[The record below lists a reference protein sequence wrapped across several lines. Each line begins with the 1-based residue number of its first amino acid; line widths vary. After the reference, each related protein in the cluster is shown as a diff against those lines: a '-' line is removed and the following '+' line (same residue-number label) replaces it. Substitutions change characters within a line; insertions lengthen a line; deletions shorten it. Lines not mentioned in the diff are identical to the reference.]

1 MTALCIA
8 LAALLA
14 LSMSSNVALFV
25 ALRGEAKEGKT
36 ARDLIEQ
43 KEDLADE
50 YRAARDTLA
59 SKLKVTE
66 DLLEQEQTLRLIA
79 STQRNEAQRRVG
91 ELLRKHVTKAT
102 NEEIQELTNEA
113 FQSPISLV
121 PRPPGADV
129 SVPKLPDPKDPRDRL
144 LDPFDSEVQ
153 PPKPA

>member
-1 MTALCIA
+1 MIALTIA

-14 LSMSSNVALFV
+14 LSMTSNVVLF
-25 ALRGEAKEGKT
+25 ASLRSEAKEGKQ

-50 YRAARDTLA
+50 YRLGRDALAA
-59 SKLKVTE
+59 KLKVTE
-66 DLLEQEQTLRLIA
+66 DLLAQETTLRLIA
-79 STQRNEAQRRVG
+79 STQRNEAQKRVG

-113 FQSPISLV
+113 FASPLSLV
-121 PRPPGADV
+121 PARPGGVPPPVPRRSDSRADG
-129 SVPKLPDPKDPRDRL
+129 LI
-144 LDPFDSEVQ
+144 DPFAEVQ